1 MTSQDF
7 SAERN
12 AMVDTQLA
20 GRGLADTRVLD
31 AMRGV
36 PREAFVSASNR
47 AIAYSDQALPIGG
60 GQTISQPYVIAL
72 ICQAL
77 ALEGNERVLEVGTG
91 SGYSSAIL
99 ARLAGEVFTVER
111 DPMLSRRASRTL
123 TELGVSNVTVLTGDG
138 SKGLAE
144 HAPFDAIA
152 VHALAEQLPAALIEQ
167 LAPGG
172 RLVVP
177 VRGAYNDQ
185 LTVGVMTADGLR
197 SRALDPVRFVP
208 LVPGTAAEK

>member
-1 MTSQDF
+1 MSSQDF

-12 AMVDTQLA
+12 VMVDTQLA
-20 GRGLADTRVLD
+20 GRGLTDTRVLD
-31 AMRGV
+31 AMRSVGREVFV
-36 PREAFVSASNR
+36 PARYQ

-111 DPMLSRRASRTL
+111 DPTLSRRASETL
-123 TELGVSNVTVLTGDG
+123 TKLGVSNVTVLTRDG

-152 VHALAEQLPAALIEQ
+152 VHALAEQLPKALTEQ
-167 LAPGG
+167 LVPGG

-177 VRGAYNDQ
+177 LRGAHGDQ
-185 LTVGVMTADGLR
+185 LTVGTMTADGLH

-208 LVPGTAAEK
+208 LVPGTVKK